1 MHEILTPS
9 TPPAGHRIRLAGHMA
24 AGLLPLLL
32 PVVAV
37 VAAIVVL
44 VVGY

>member
-24 AGLLPLLL
+24 ASLLPLLL
-32 PVVAV
+32 PVLAV
-37 VAAIVVL
+37 VVAIVVFA
-44 VVGY
+44 VGL